1 MDWILL
7 VIIVGLSA
15 SDRAVNSATVPMATV
30 ERCNSARDK
39 LVNAVKAYQSPNYT
53 IIAECLQSR

>member
-7 VIIVGLSA
+7 VIIAGVSV
-15 SDRAVNSATVPMATV
+15 SDRAVNSATVPMATA
-30 ERCNSARDK
+30 ERCNSAK
-39 LVNAVKAYQSPNYT
+39 EKVINATKAYNSPNFV